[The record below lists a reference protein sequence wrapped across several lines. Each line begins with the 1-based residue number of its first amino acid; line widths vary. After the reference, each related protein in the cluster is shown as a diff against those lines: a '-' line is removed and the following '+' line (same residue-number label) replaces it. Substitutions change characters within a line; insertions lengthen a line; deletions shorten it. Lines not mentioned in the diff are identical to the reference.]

1 MKSHLNLALLWPTLS
16 LAQPAPPVALPAVEV
31 IGVSPLP
38 GSGIDRALLPYTTLV
53 LRRGELDAAQ
63 ADHTTDLL
71 ARRVPGALVNDIQ
84 GSPYQ
89 ADLTYRGH
97 RASAM
102 LGASQGLSV
111 YLDGVRINEPFGDV
125 VNWDLIPEF
134 AVQSISLVP
143 GANPAFGLNTLGGA
157 LAFTTASGL
166 SQTGGRAELTLG
178 QNGRV
183 RLDLSHGQRDESGW
197 HFYVGGSG
205 FAEDGWRD
213 HSAGDLGQAL
223 VKLGRSQGD
232 TAWHS
237 SLLLARS
244 NLVGNG
250 LTPAWTLEEG
260 TDGQVERTPDLYA
273 TRRAAVYS
281 HPDRSRN
288 QLAQWQFNLQ
298 HSLTAAAELSGLVY
312 ARFTKRDTVN
322 GDAAEE
328 IDPAEPDLNA
338 AWNRSA
344 ARQSASGLAV
354 ALSRHDGAHQW
365 QVGLTLDAAQVRFK
379 QLEQAGR
386 FTPDR
391 GVQAGDEPA
400 ELSAAVQGSSWNL
413 GAFVTDT
420 WRWAEATHLTATLR
434 ANQAQV
440 SNTLTAVDDDTGVHT
455 TQPREQFSYRSLNP
469 ALGITQGLGSGL
481 TGFANLARNTRVPTV
496 IELGCADPDQ
506 PCRLPAGL
514 QSDPYLKQVR
524 STSTELGL
532 RWQAMGARPQHVE
545 LTAWRTDNRDDIV
558 FGSVSATSQLGYFRN
573 LARTRHQ
580 GWDLAWDGH
589 WGPVT
594 AQASY
599 SRLDAT
605 YQARDTLRMGERNI
619 AVRPGMAMAGL
630 PRHSLK
636 IGADWQWNPAW
647 RMGADLQA
655 LSKRGVLGN
664 EDGRIEDGGTA
675 GHDLSLPGYTLLNL
689 NANWT
694 PRPGL
699 AFFAR
704 LHNATNR
711 RFETFGALAETVFD
725 AQGQFTGTAREALFV
740 APGAPRSVQVGVRI
754 VR

>member
-1 MKSHLNLALLWPTLS
+1 MKSSLNLALLWPTLS

-53 LRRGELDAAQ
+53 LRRGALDAAQ

-71 ARRVPGALVNDIQ
+71 ARRVPGVLVNDIQ

-183 RLDLSHGQRDESGW
+183 RLDLSHGLRDESGW

-260 TDGQVERTPDLYA
+260 IDGEVERTPDLYA

-298 HSLTAAAELSGLVY
+298 HSLTPTAELSGLIY
-312 ARFTKRDTVN
+312 ARFTQRDTVN

-328 IDPAEPDLNA
+328 IDPSEPDLNA

-344 ARQSASGLAV
+344 ARQSASGLAA

-365 QVGLTLDAAQVRFK
+365 QAGLTLDAAQVRFK

-386 FTPDR
+386 FTLDR

-440 SNTLTAVDDDTGVHT
+440 SNTLTTVDDDTGVQT

-532 RWQAMGARPQHVE
+532 RWQATGARPQHVE

-594 AQASY
+594 VQASY

-619 AVRPGMAMAGL
+619 LVRPGMAMAGL

-636 IGADWQWNPAW
+636 LEADWQWNPAW

-664 EDGRIEDGGTA
+664 EDGRIEDVGT
-675 GHDLSLPGYTLLNL
+675 
-689 NANWT
+689 
-694 PRPGL
+694 
-699 AFFAR
+699 
-704 LHNATNR
+704 
-711 RFETFGALAETVFD
+711 
-725 AQGQFTGTAREALFV
+725 
-740 APGAPRSVQVGVRI
+740 
-754 VR
+754 